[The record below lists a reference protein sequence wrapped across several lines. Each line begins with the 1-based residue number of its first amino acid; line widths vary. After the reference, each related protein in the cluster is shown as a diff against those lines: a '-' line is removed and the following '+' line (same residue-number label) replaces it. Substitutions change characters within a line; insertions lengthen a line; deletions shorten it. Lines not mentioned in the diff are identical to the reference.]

1 MKEKAFL
8 IIHGFEKRDELFKLI
23 KLLKDNF
30 PEKELIFAT
39 TTPTNLEWKLS
50 DLIVEIEKEHEFMK
64 KTKQK

>member
-8 IIHGFEKRDELFKLI
+8 IIHGFEQRDELFKLI

>member
-8 IIHGFEKRDELFKLI
+8 IIHGFKQKDELFKLI